1 MALRKLEEARAIWE
15 KGNSNSKWT
24 NSVAVLVYPTLRKW
38 LPNSIGVSTYPTNV
52 GGGVMATMG
61 SAQGGL
67 AAAGERVNKRMNE
80 RNMLIREGGQV
91 EHKWNTA

>member
-1 MALRKLEEARAIWE
+1 MIA
-15 KGNSNSKWT
+15 N
-24 NSVAVLVYPTLRKW
+24 PTFRKW

-67 AAAGERVNKRMNE
+67 AAAGEIVKRRINE
-80 RNMLIREGGQV
+80 RNMLRWNEV
-91 EHKWNTA
+91 KWNKA

>member
-24 NSVAVLVYPTLRKW
+24 NSVAVLVYPTFLKW

-67 AAAGERVNKRMNE
+67 AAAGEIVKKRISE
-80 RNMLIREGGQV
+80 RNMLRWNEV
-91 EHKWNTA
+91 KWNKA